1 MPRYP
6 SSWLEEL
13 RARSDIVQV
22 VSGYVPLKKS
32 GRHHWGLCPF
42 HGEKTASF
50 SVDEERQLFYC
61 FGCKASGD
69 VISFLME
76 MDHLT
81 FQEAVETLAE
91 RAHLPMPEME
101 DDPDYIRRRSQR
113 ERLLEA
119 NRQAAVYY
127 HEMLFRTEGL
137 PSLRYLKE
145 RGLDNAVIRKFGL
158 GAAPDQWDA
167 LTKHL
172 LAQGFTLEE
181 LSLAGLTVVKPAKNG
196 ESSPRAFDMFRNRAI
211 FPIIDMNRNVLA
223 FGGRS
228 LGKQE
233 PKYLNTAETK
243 VFDKSR
249 NMYGLNVARRS
260 KKDYRIVCEGYMDVI
275 SMHQAGFTEAV
286 ASLGTAFTSGH
297 ASLLHRYTKEVRL
310 IYDSDAAGVKAALR
324 AIPLCRQA
332 GLVPR
337 IVDLSPHKDPDEFI
351 NALGEKEFQKRLD
364 EAENAFFFS
373 LRMAER
379 DHDLKDPEGRTAF
392 LEHAALM
399 LSDIEDELK
408 RENYISSVAAKYM
421 INENTLKK
429 AVVNEAVKKEGA
441 NSRIS
446 IYRQPEKRDDEA
458 RDNTVNAEKYLLT
471 WLTDENTLFTEVS
484 EYLGYDDFTEGVTRE
499 CAKILFEQMASGRC
513 EPASIIDRF
522 EDEETHKKVA
532 SIFSTKLHAIESG
545 EEKSRALTDLVVK
558 IKEASL
564 KRQADVNDDTGG
576 ENLLQRRIRIRK
588 AMDSLKSLKI
598 EV

>member
-1 MPRYP
+1 MGDQVRY
-6 SSWLEEL
+6 SEDIIEQVRTSN
-13 RARSDIVQV
+13 DIVDV
-22 VSGYVPLKKS
+22 IGSYVRLKRSGANYF
-32 GRHHWGLCPF
+32 GLCPF
-42 HGEKTASF
+42 HNEKTGSF
-50 SVDEERQLFYC
+50 SVSPSKQMFHC
-61 FGCKASGD
+61 FGCGEGGN
-69 VISFLME
+69 VISFIMKYE
-76 MDHLT
+76 NFS
-81 FQEAVETLAE
+81 FQEALKFLAE
-91 RAHLPMPEME
+91 KAGIVLPQGEESEEEKREASLRAR
-101 DDPDYIRRRSQR
+101 I
-113 ERLLEA
+113 LEA
-119 NRQAAVYY
+119 NKAAAFYY
-127 HEMLFRTEGL
+127 YKKLYSDSGKT
-137 PSLRYLKE
+137 
-145 RGLDNAVIRKFGL
+145 GLDYFKKRKLSDESIKNFGL
-158 GAAPDQWDA
+158 GFSGKGGAEVVNY
-167 LTKHL
+167 LKSK
-172 LAQGFTLEE
+172 GFDTSIIKE
-181 LSLAGLTVVKPAKNG
+181 AGLCNISEKYG
-196 ESSPRAFDMFRNRAI
+196 LSDRFWNRVM
-211 FPIIDMNRNVLA
+211 FPIMDINNHVIG
-223 FGGRS
+223 FGGRV
-228 LGKQE
+228 LGEAE

-260 KKDYRIVCEGYMDVI
+260 KKDYRIVCEGYIDVI

-332 GLVPR
+332 GLVAR
-337 IVDLSPHKDPDEFI
+337 IVDLTPHKDPDEFI
-351 NALGEKEFQKRLD
+351 NALGADEFQKRLD
-364 EAENAFFFS
+364 DAENAFFFS

-379 DHDLKDPEGRTAF
+379 DHDLNDPEGRTAF

-429 AVVNEAVKKEGA
+429 AVVNEAVKKEGE
-441 NSRIS
+441 SFRVG
-446 IYRQPEKRDDEA
+446 IYRQPEKRDDEPK
-458 RDNTVNAEKYLLT
+458 DNTVNAEKYLLT
-471 WLTDENTLFTEVS
+471 WLTDENSLFREVS

-522 EDEETHKKVA
+522 EDEETHKTVA

-564 KRQADVNDDTGG
+564 KRQVDDEGTGG
-576 ENLLQRRIRIRK
+576 ENLLQKRIRIRK